1 MTDLTAT
8 TLVTTSAVAQ
18 ACEAI
23 KAEGKKPSVRTVRAR
38 LGGGSPNDIA
48 PLLADWKKGIRVTE
62 APPIQINKAIYDAI
76 AEQIRTGADAAQKD
90 ATESLAALESDVE
103 ELTQAGRIAEARAR
117 ALDVELEGAK
127 GQVQSLAGQ
136 IDQLRT
142 DAEQIKADAA
152 EQIRVTED
160 RAASAV
166 AKAEDEASRERKD
179 REATIA
185 ALGQANARL
194 EALPRLEGENDRL
207 RAELEQVRTDAAN
220 QHEAAAVAIATLEAE
235 RRHRQAVEAQLVD
248 AIKRAD
254 SAAQAVV
261 DERMSVQTCQA
272 RLEAAKRE
280 LSTAN
285 DAANQARAE
294 AKQAGEEA
302 AELRGQLAAAK
313 VESVDVD
320 PKPKT
325 PPKKGAK

>member
-1 MTDLTAT
+1 MTDQTT
-8 TLVTTSAVAQ
+8 PTLVTTSAVAQ

-76 AEQIRTGADAAQKD
+76 AEQIRTEADAAQKD

-103 ELTQAGRIAEARAR
+103 ELTQAGRTAEARAK
-117 ALDVELEGAK
+117 ALDTDLEAAK
-127 GQVQSLAGQ
+127 GQVQSLVGQ

-160 RAASAV
+160 RAAAAV

-194 EALPRLEGENDRL
+194 EALPRLESENDRL
-207 RAELEQVRTDAAN
+207 RAELEQVRVDAAN
-220 QHEAAAVAIATLEAE
+220 QHEVAAVATATLEAE
-235 RRHRQAVEAQLVD
+235 RRHRQAIEAQLAD

-254 SAAQAVV
+254 SAAQAVI

-280 LSTAN
+280 LGTAN
-285 DAANQARAE
+285 DATNQARAE

-302 AELRGQLAAAK
+302 AELRGQLAAAAK
-313 VESVDVD
+313 VESVIAD
-320 PKPKT
+320 PKPK
-325 PPKKGAK
+325 PPKKEAK

>member
-1 MTDLTAT
+1 MSDQTTT

-76 AEQIRTGADAAQKD
+76 AEQIRTEADAAQKD

-103 ELTQAGRIAEARAR
+103 ELTQAGRTAEARAK
-117 ALDVELEGAK
+117 ALDTELEVAK
-127 GQVQSLAGQ
+127 GQVQSLVGQ

-152 EQIRVTED
+152 EQVRVTED
-160 RAASAV
+160 RAAVAV

-207 RAELEQVRTDAAN
+207 RAELEQVRADVAK
-220 QHEAAAVAIATLEAE
+220 QHESAAVATATLEAE
-235 RRHRQAVEAQLVD
+235 RKHRQTIEAQL
-248 AIKRAD
+248 AD
-254 SAAQAVV
+254 
-261 DERMSVQTCQA
+261 
-272 RLEAAKRE
+272 
-280 LSTAN
+280 
-285 DAANQARAE
+285 ARAE
-294 AKQAGEEA
+294 AKKAGEA
-302 AELRGQLAAAK
+302 TAELRGQLATAK
-313 VESVDVD
+313 RKSGAD
-320 PKPKT
+320 PKPVT
-325 PPKKGAK
+325 APKKGAK